1 MLKKILTIIIAL
13 ILVVLTIYLFNIK
26 RPWSSLTKIQQP
38 SKTTNENNNKIN
50 SGTIL
55 KDITYKT
62 VNNEEIKLDIYAPTK
77 YKYKKS
83 PVIIYIHGGGWSYG
97 DKTLDNNVSPII
109 DKIREEGFFI
119 ISINYRLT
127 SKSIKFPSPVEDC
140 KDAIRWVYKHA
151 ENYNFDKDNIG
162 LWGVSAGAHLAL
174 LCAYTS
180 NKDFIGDEAL
190 SAYDTKVKY
199 VIDFFGPT
207 SLSLQTT
214 KDGRVMVESLINTNS
229 SEVENLLSK
238 ASPLTYMS
246 PSSPPTLIVHGEKDT
261 LVPILQSK
269 LLYDKGRELG
279 IKIDFLS
286 IPNAEHNLANAQYID
301 LFKILNNTLNF
312 IKGNTR

>member
-1 MLKKILTIIIAL
+1 MSKKILTIIIAL

-38 SKTTNENNNKIN
+38 SKTANENNNKIN

-97 DKTLDNNVSPII
+97 DKALDNNVSPII
-109 DKIREEGFFI
+109 DKIREEGLFI

-151 ENYNFDKDNIG
+151 ENYNFDKNNIG

-190 SAYDTKVKY
+190 STCDTKVKY

-214 KDGRVMVESLINTNS
+214 KDGRAMVESLINTNS
-229 SEVENLLSK
+229 REVEDLLKK
-238 ASPLTYMS
+238 ASPLTYIT
-246 PSSPPTLIVHGEKDT
+246 PSAPPTLIVHGEKDT

-279 IKIDFLS
+279 VKIDFLS
-286 IPNAEHNLANAQYID
+286 IPKAEHNLANAQYID
-301 LFKILNNTLNF
+301 LFKILNSTLNF
-312 IKGNTR
+312 IKDNT